1 MKELD
6 SLVTQDHIDIGYT
19 DSHRCPIALSLRDS
33 TGLHARVG
41 TGTDG
46 IMLFDS
52 PRKYSEKSA
61 LHQYGVHSS
70 LRMWILDF
78 DNEEKVS
85 PIRIK
90 TRITRNVM
98 GHDFVMAYIHK
109 EE

>member
-19 DSHRCPIALSLRDS
+19 DSRRCPVALALNES

-78 DNEEKVS
+78 DNEEPVK

-90 TRITRNVM
+90 TRVTTNVM
-98 GHDFVMAYIHK
+98 GRDYVMAYIHK
-109 EE
+109 ED